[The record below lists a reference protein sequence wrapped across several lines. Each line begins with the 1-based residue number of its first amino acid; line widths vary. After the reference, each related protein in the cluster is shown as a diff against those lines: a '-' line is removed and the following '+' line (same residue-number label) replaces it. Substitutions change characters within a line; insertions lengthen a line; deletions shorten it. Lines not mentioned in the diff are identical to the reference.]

1 MHDNTVKT
9 VDRVAA
15 IMRALA
21 ACDLGGL
28 QLAELAS
35 ATGLAKPTAHRLLGA
50 LSQTGFAFQDSAT
63 RRYRLGSGA
72 AALGRAGRRQHIG
85 ALAQTALDRIVQ
97 TTGDTAFASVREGS
111 AAVCVARAIGAY
123 PIRTLT
129 LEVGDRRPLGVGA
142 GSLALLAALP
152 DDDAARTIAQNAGW
166 LRDYPAFSP
175 ADLQILITRTRSDG
189 YALNE
194 GRIVDA
200 MMAIGVAITGPEGI
214 PTVALSL
221 AAIRDRMTPPRTAEL
236 LKVLRDE
243 ARRLQETSDLTGS
256 LQG

>member
-1 MHDNTVKT
+1 MGIETAMHDNTVKT

-28 QLAELAS
+28 QLGELVG

-50 LSQTGFAFQDSAT
+50 LGHAGFVFQDIAT

-72 AALGRAGRRQHIG
+72 AALGRAGQRQHIG
-85 ALAQTALDRIVQ
+85 ALAQTALDRVAK
-97 TTGDTAFASVREGS
+97 TTGDTAFASVREGA
-111 AAVCVARAIGAY
+111 AAVCIARAIGAY

-152 DDDAARTIAQNAGW
+152 DADAARTIAHNAGW

-175 ADLQILITRTRSDG
+175 ADLHSLIPRTRSQG

-194 GRIVDA
+194 GRIVEA
-200 MMAIGVAITGPEGI
+200 MMAIGVAILGHRTGCPSWHSAWR
-214 PTVALSL
+214 PFA
-221 AAIRDRMTPPRTAEL
+221 TA
-236 LKVLRDE
+236 
-243 ARRLQETSDLTGS
+243 
-256 LQG
+256 